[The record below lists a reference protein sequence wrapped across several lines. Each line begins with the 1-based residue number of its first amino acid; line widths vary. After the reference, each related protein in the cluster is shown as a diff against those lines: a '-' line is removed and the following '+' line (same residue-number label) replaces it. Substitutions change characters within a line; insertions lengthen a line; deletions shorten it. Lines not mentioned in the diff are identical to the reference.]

1 MIPPEILEKQPLF
14 HGSLNALVSVLLTAG
29 WVLIKRKNVAAHKAC
44 MVIAT
49 VASAIFLTSYVMYHV
64 NIGANTTKFT
74 HEGFVR
80 YLYFFILIPHVIL
93 AAVTLPMIIKTLWH
107 AHKGQLDKHRRL
119 ARWTMPLWLYVAVT
133 GVLVYLM
140 LYVWFPPVAS

>member
-1 MIPPEILEKQPLF
+1 MLEKQPLF
-14 HGSLNALVSVLLTAG
+14 HGSLNACVSVLLVAG
-29 WVLIKRKNVAAHKAC
+29 WILIKRKQVGAHKAC
-44 MVIAT
+44 MIVAT
-49 VASAIFLTSYVMYHV
+49 LASAVFLASYVVYHV
-64 NIGANTTKFT
+64 SIGANTTRFT

-93 AAVTLPMIIKTLWH
+93 AAVTLPMIVKTLWH
-107 AHKGQLDKHRRL
+107 AYKGDHEKHRRI

-140 LYVWFPPVAS
+140 LYVWFPPAAA